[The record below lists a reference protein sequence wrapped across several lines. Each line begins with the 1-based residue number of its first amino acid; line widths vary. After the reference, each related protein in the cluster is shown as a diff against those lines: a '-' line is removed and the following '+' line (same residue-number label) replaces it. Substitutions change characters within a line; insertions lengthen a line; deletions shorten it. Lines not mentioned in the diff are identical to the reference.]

1 MGAAGRHPHFVS
13 PVFWHASL
21 AEGLVTAGESKRA
34 VLLVVG
40 RQSCGGSRAL
50 VEKTIAKEEI
60 HEYLDS
66 HYVCV
71 AGDADAPE
79 PAVAALVAG
88 MAQHD
93 RVGTAGL
100 RLAGPVAGGV
110 GPSQGPTVDRTPL
123 CLYLSAQGELMHSTS
138 GGRPPAVFLSD
149 LLEAPHRGR

>member
-1 MGAAGRHPHFVS
+1 MGASGRHPHFLS
-13 PVFWHASL
+13 PLVWHATL
-21 AEGLVTAGESKRA
+21 AEGLVAARESKRA

-60 HEYLDS
+60 LEYLAA

-79 PAVAALVAG
+79 PAVAELVAR
-88 MAQHD
+88 MPQH
-93 RVGTAGL
+93 
-100 RLAGPVAGGV
+100 
-110 GPSQGPTVDRTPL
+110 DRTPL
-123 CLYLSAQGELMHSTS
+123 CLYLSADGALMHSTS